1 MSEALQVKKIYV
13 DSRYRTTDSVSDS
26 NFRIQLGRN
35 IYLPDNCIMHIENCV
50 IPHSWYTIETG
61 LNDTMYLSHQ

>member
-35 IYLPDNCIMHIENCV
+35 I
-50 IPHSWYTIETG
+50 ST
-61 LNDTMYLSHQ
+61 

>member
-13 DSRYRTTDSVSDS
+13 DSRYRTADSVSDS

-35 IYLPDNCIMHIENCV
+35 IYLRN
-50 IPHSWYTIETG
+50 TICQ
-61 LNDTMYLSHQ
+61 LYRK

>member
-1 MSEALQVKKIYV
+1 MSEALQAKKIYV
-13 DSRYRTTDSVSDS
+13 DSRYRTADSVSDS

-50 IPHSWYTIETG
+50 IPFLVYHRNWYK
-61 LNDTMYLSHQ
+61 